1 MDVIKKKPSNKRD
14 AAKDPYSTMWP
25 WITVSVTIW
34 IALIIRLNF
43 AFTASKIPF
52 NFLSDSSQYVA
63 WAKSIAAGKEFI
75 SVYHQSPLYP
85 FFLALIFTVFGPSIK
100 YALIVQAIIGA
111 ITCLLVFYLSMI
123 LFKHIWMAVASAFV
137 MAFYAPAIFYNG
149 MVLMASLVIFL
160 YLVFLIILVKA
171 LEGNKKW
178 LWASAG
184 IALGISALARATIL
198 LFIPFLMV
206 ILALRARYEWR
217 RKKGDARRTTTLHIM
232 DSFVYPLAIFL
243 VCTFLIILPVTV
255 RNYIKGKDFVLIAA
269 NAGIT
274 FYEGNNPWATGQYMD
289 PPGLDLAE
297 DFNGEKIASYYEKR
311 TLRPSEI
318 SKFWFKE
325 SGRFIK
331 ERPVAYISLLLRKLL
346 YFWNRYEIPNA
357 ENIYF
362 ARQYSRILQTPL
374 FSFLFAG
381 SLGLLGIMMA
391 LTKKIFNAFVVILF
405 IFAHMI
411 ATVMFFVTSRY
422 RLPITPLLI
431 IFMVYAFFMLVNY
444 IKEKDYSHG
453 FIWVLAGIFFF
464 CIVSFPWKGLNPSHD
479 YASSY
484 GNIGILFHR
493 TGNPRK
499 AIRYFEMA
507 IEYDPTYIKS
517 YNNIGGLH
525 YLIGN
530 RQKAR
535 EYWER
540 GLELDPNFA
549 LIHQNLG
556 TMYLEQGEIEKAIE
570 SLSIAATRLP
580 YSIKIKELQDTLGFS
595 PS

>member
-1 MDVIKKKPSNKRD
+1 M
-14 AAKDPYSTMWP
+14 
-25 WITVSVTIW
+25 
-34 IALIIRLNF
+34 
-43 AFTASKIPF
+43 
-52 NFLSDSSQYVA
+52 
-63 WAKSIAAGKEFI
+63 
-75 SVYHQSPLYP
+75 YHQAPLYP
-85 FFLALIFTVFGPSIK
+85 FFLALIFTIFGPSIK

-111 ITCLLVFYLSMI
+111 ISCLLVFYLSMM
-123 LFKHIWMAVASAFV
+123 LFKRIWMAVASALV

-149 MVLMASLVIFL
+149 MVLMASLVAFL

-171 LEGNKKW
+171 LEDNKKW
-178 LWASAG
+178 LWALAG
-184 IALGISALARATIL
+184 LLLGISALARATIL

-206 ILALRARYEWR
+206 ILALRAPYELGQE
-217 RKKGDARRTTTLHIM
+217 KQGLEKTTIPYLM
-232 DSFVYPLAIFL
+232 DSFVYPLAIFIFCTLL
-243 VCTFLIILPVTV
+243 VISPVTL

-318 SKFWFKE
+318 SKFWFNE

-331 ERPVAYISLLLRKLL
+331 ERPVAYINLLVRKLL

-362 ARQYSRILQTPL
+362 ARQYSRVLQIPL
-374 FSFLFAG
+374 FSFLFVG
-381 SLGLLGIMMA
+381 SLGLVGIMMA
-391 LTKKIFNAFVVILF
+391 ITKKIFNAFVVILF
-405 IFAHMI
+405 VFAHMI

-422 RLPITPLLI
+422 RLPITPFLI
-431 IFMVYAFFMLVNY
+431 IFMVYAVFMLVDY
-444 IKEKDYSHG
+444 CKEKDYSHG
-453 FIWVLAGIFFF
+453 FIWVSIAIFAF
-464 CIVSFPWKGLNPSHD
+464 CIVSFPWEGLNPSHD

-493 TGNPRK
+493 TGNPYK

-507 IEYDPTYIKS
+507 IEYDPSYIKS
-517 YNNIGGLH
+517 YNNIGGLQ

-530 RQKAR
+530 REKAH

-540 GLELDPNFA
+540 GLELDPNFP

-556 TMYLEQGEIEKAIE
+556 NMYLEQGEIKKAIE
-570 SLSIAATRLP
+570 SFSIAAGRLP
-580 YSIKIKELQDTLGFS
+580 YSIKLKELQGKLGFS